1 MTGTVALGTEV
12 HYAIGNWQR
21 RRGNNFSNFIF
32 LLSSKFSIG
41 EEPVDV
47 VLTGQL
53 PREWGGEMWRV
64 ELEGQTED
72 VQHSSNQG
80 NEYQSNIEL
89 PLVTHKNGTYL

>member
-1 MTGTVALGTEV
+1 MTGTVALGSGV

-21 RRGNNFSNFIF
+21 RRGNKFPNFIF
-32 LLSSKFSIG
+32 LLSSESAIG
-41 EEPVDV
+41 KEPVDV
-47 VLTGQL
+47 VLTGQH

-64 ELEGQTED
+64 EPEGQTED